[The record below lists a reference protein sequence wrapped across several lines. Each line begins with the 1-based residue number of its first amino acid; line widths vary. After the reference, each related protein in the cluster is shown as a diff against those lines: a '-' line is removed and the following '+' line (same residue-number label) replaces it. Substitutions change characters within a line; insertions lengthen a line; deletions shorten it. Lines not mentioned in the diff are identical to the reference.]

1 MKKIILAL
9 MFLVVGAYSM
19 QNYRA
24 VPMDK
29 AILLQKGKDK
39 KYCHVCGMTLPMF
52 YRTNHA
58 ATNSKG
64 EAIQYCSI
72 TCLVKDMTVNHKHL
86 KNFKVVDNDTLKF
99 IDSNKAYFVVGSKK
113 PGTMSMVSKYAFAS
127 KKSAEKFAKENG
139 GKIMTFGEL
148 LEMVKQ
154 RQKKELA
161 MIAKKQKMMAQKGAV
176 FYRKMCQKTD
186 KKFNTVAE
194 AKAFV
199 VENNLCGNI
208 RGKKLQIV
216 GLYLVNRNK

>member
-9 MFLVVGAYSM
+9 MFLVVGAYAM

-52 YRTNHA
+52 YKTNHA

-64 EAIQYCSI
+64 DEIQYCSI

-86 KNFKVVDNDTLKF
+86 THFKVVDNDTLKF
-99 IDSNKAYFVVGSKK
+99 IDSKKAYFVVGSKK
-113 PGTMSMVSKYAFAS
+113 PGTMSMVSKYAFGS
-127 KKSAEKFAKENG
+127 KKSAIKFAKMNG
-139 GKIMTFGEL
+139 GKIMRFGEL

-161 MIAKKQKMMAQKGAV
+161 MIAKKQKMMAQKGAM
-176 FYRKMCQKTD
+176 FYHKMCKKTD
-186 KKFNTVAE
+186 ETFSSIAQ
-194 AKAFV
+194 AKSFV
-199 VENNLCGNI
+199 VKNNLCGNI
-208 RGKKLQIV
+208 KGKKLQMV
-216 GLYLVNRNK
+216 GLYLFKR